1 MLTVAG
7 IAGGL
12 LIGAPLAWQYN
23 GFLPGIFAVPQPT
36 LAIPWADLGILLAL
50 ALLGALVAAGL
61 AVLRLRRLWPAEALR
76 EA

>member
-1 MLTVAG
+1 
-7 IAGGL
+7 
-12 LIGAPLAWQYN
+12 
-23 GFLPGIFAVPQPT
+23 
-36 LAIPWADLGILLAL
+36 L